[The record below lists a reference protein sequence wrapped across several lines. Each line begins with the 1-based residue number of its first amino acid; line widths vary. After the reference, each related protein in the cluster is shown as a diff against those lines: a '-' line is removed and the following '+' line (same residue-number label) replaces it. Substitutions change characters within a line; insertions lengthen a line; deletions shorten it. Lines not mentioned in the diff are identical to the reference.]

1 MGCIKRMFHG
11 GASAC
16 VVAIGQCDVGRSLR
30 RMDVDRNRVLVL
42 HVNIASRNPQLMAV
56 PTPVPIAMATAT
68 DADSRRDT
76 AGRYW
81 SGLMDRCA
89 SPCNF
94 RSSHNVTVGGAV
106 PEIAWFYANSD
117 EGGRESGNRQLNIV
131 RDDEVG
137 LA

>member
-1 MGCIKRMFHG
+1 M
-11 GASAC
+11 ASPSP
-16 VVAIGQCDVGRSLR
+16 D
-30 RMDVDRNRVLVL
+30 
-42 HVNIASRNPQLMAV
+42 
-56 PTPVPIAMATAT
+56 PIPRTTAT
-68 DADSRRDT
+68 DAASRSDT

-94 RSSHNVTVGGAV
+94 SLVAQRRCRCRSAAV

-117 EGGRESGNRQLNIV
+117 EGGRESGKRQLHIV

>member
-1 MGCIKRMFHG
+1 
-11 GASAC
+11 
-16 VVAIGQCDVGRSLR
+16 
-30 RMDVDRNRVLVL
+30 
-42 HVNIASRNPQLMAV
+42 MAV

-94 RSSHNVTVGGAV
+94 RSSHCDNVCVGGAV
-106 PEIAWFYANSD
+106 PEIAWFDANSD
-117 EGGRESGNRQLNIV
+117 EGGRESGKRQLHIV

-137 LA
+137 LAGARPHAASALLRPSSSSHGSELRVCSGQAFLNCFFDIFFLVS

>member
-42 HVNIASRNPQLMAV
+42 HVNMASRNPQLMAV

-94 RSSHNVTVGGAV
+94 SLVAQRRCRCCG
-106 PEIAWFYANSD
+106 P
-117 EGGRESGNRQLNIV
+117 GNRLVLCKQ
-131 RDDEVG
+131 R
-137 LA
+137 

>member
-1 MGCIKRMFHG
+1 M
-11 GASAC
+11 AS
-16 VVAIGQCDVGRSLR
+16 
-30 RMDVDRNRVLVL
+30 
-42 HVNIASRNPQLMAV
+42 
-56 PTPVPIAMATAT
+56 PTPDPILRTTAT
-68 DADSRRDT
+68 DAASRSDT
-76 AGRYW
+76 SGRYW

-94 RSSHNVTVGGAV
+94 RSWHNVGVGGTV

-117 EGGRESGNRQLNIV
+117 EGGRESGNRQLHIV